1 MIQSSVHAQR
11 MKQMKLKPIDV
22 LAVTFIGVG
31 LGTCLTLLGV
41 ELIKMKLEASPDR
54 LARFEQSVP
63 GMLGFGT
70 FNAGITCGS
79 SLIIW
84 SVFRRSILNSVSPEP
99 IHKSA
104 PPPATKSEP
113 ALSPSSQPV
122 WNSPDEYLAHT
133 QEFQSL
139 VELDAR
145 LAKQPPPQKIDAP
158 TPLHILDELPN

>member
-1 MIQSSVHAQR
+1 
-11 MKQMKLKPIDV
+11 MKLKPIDV

-41 ELIKMKLEASPDR
+41 ELIKMKLESSPDR

-84 SVFRRSILNSVSPEP
+84 SVFRRSILNSVSTEP
-99 IHKSA
+99 IRESVPSSA
-104 PPPATKSEP
+104 AKSEP
-113 ALSPSSQPV
+113 VPSPSSQPA
-122 WNSPDEYLAHT
+122 WNSPDEYLAHV

-139 VELDAR
+139 VELDDR
-145 LAKQPPPQKIDAP
+145 PAKQPQRTDVPI
-158 TPLHILDELPN
+158 PLHILDELPD